1 MMEGRQT
8 AWTRS
13 ALVVSEVALACIL
26 LVRAGLLMRSFV
38 RVLDVD
44 LGFQPEH
51 AATWRIDTGQKYSDD
66 AKQDVFYDRLVR
78 TVEAVPGVQS
88 AGITDA
94 LPLSRD
100 RSWTMAPRGITYP
113 KGQVPIA
120 HPRLVDWQYL
130 KTMRIPLMAGRGF
143 DAHDT
148 STSENVAIINEKAA
162 RLLWPG
168 QSAVGQML
176 RAPGNL
182 RVVGVVGNVRHQA
195 LEEEGGL
202 EIYLPITQSHNGSV
216 ELVVRT
222 SVPPA
227 SVAPGVRR
235 ALLSVEPN
243 LPTSEYRELG
253 DLVAR
258 AVSPR
263 RFMVDLLAAFA
274 VAALLLAS
282 VGIYGVVSYTVGR
295 RTQEIGIRMAL
306 GASAFSVRKHVMKQ
320 TVMLVSAG
328 IAVGVL
334 GAVVFGRV
342 MSSMLYQLK
351 PADPLTFTATVVTL
365 LAVAL
370 LAAYLPAL
378 RASRVDPMSAL
389 RTE

>member
-1 MMEGRQT
+1 
-8 AWTRS
+8 
-13 ALVVSEVALACIL
+13 
-26 LVRAGLLMRSFV
+26 
-38 RVLDVD
+38 
-44 LGFQPEH
+44 
-51 AATWRIDTGQKYSDD
+51 
-66 AKQDVFYDRLVR
+66 
-78 TVEAVPGVQS
+78 VEAVPGVES

-100 RSWTMAPRGITYP
+100 RGWTLAPRGVTYP
-113 KGQVPIA
+113 KGQMPVV
-120 HPRLVDWQYL
+120 HPRLVDWRYL
-130 KTMRIPLMAGRGF
+130 NTMRIPLIAGRGF

-148 STSENVAIINEKAA
+148 SATENVAIINQKAA

-176 RAPGNL
+176 MAPGNL

-202 EIYLPITQSHNGSV
+202 EIYLPITQAHNGSV

-222 SVPPA
+222 RVPPA
-227 SVAPGVRR
+227 AVAPAIRR

-243 LPTSEYRELG
+243 LPTAEYRELN

-274 VAALLLAS
+274 VTALLLAS

-306 GASAFSVRKHVMKQ
+306 GASAFSVRTHVMKQ
-320 TVMLVSAG
+320 TVVLVSGG
-328 IAVGVL
+328 IAVGIP
-334 GAVVFGRV
+334 GAIVFGRV
-342 MSSMLYQLK
+342 MSSMLYQMQ
-351 PADPLTFTATVVTL
+351 PTDPLTLAATVLTL
-365 LAVAL
+365 LSVAL